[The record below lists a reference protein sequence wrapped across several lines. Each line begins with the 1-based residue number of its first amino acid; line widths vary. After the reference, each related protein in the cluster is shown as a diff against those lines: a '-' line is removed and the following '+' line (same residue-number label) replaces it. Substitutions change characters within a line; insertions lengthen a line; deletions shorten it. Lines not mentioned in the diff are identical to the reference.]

1 MKESVDKNL
10 KEHIIK
16 VFDQYEDSGA
26 DHGWLELRKKY
37 PAKSARRPIIWW
49 SSAAAILVFAGS
61 LFFLNTQNQD
71 EQTIIS
77 KNQLKKVQE
86 ATSTNKNS
94 GLTIEKTPELKN
106 VNQSKHDIA
115 LAIRKPAKTIASG
128 PSVSD
133 IHNNAKATADFN
145 EPIISSEKESGIE
158 VASLNILSQEPAI
171 KPVPEEELR
180 THTDQPLIQENDI
193 ESNKPIIGSHS
204 FLAEK
209 KPDILGDKK
218 VPLIEKNED
227 LQNKRM
233 ELTFYAGPFFN
244 YAEGSSTSMNLGA
257 GVSSGISLSKR
268 VTLIAGL
275 ALAKNT
281 LVFDSEVPANSYVAF
296 LNSTPLDQKSQNLL
310 ATSSVAQ
317 ISKFEAQ
324 LLNLDIPVNIK
335 YSLSRE
341 PDKVFVTAG
350 LSSFTYLNEAY
361 RYSYNYLTSGSNS
374 FSSGSSSNDKVINK
388 NFGKFDLAQTLNLS
402 FGFTHTAKVQ
412 RFVIEPFI
420 KYPLGTL
427 GSQNIR
433 FGSAGINFK
442 LSIHPAEKF
451 TK

>member
-16 VFDQYEDSGA
+16 VFDQYEEGGA
-26 DHGWLELRKKY
+26 DQGWLELRKKY
-37 PAKSARRPIIWW
+37 PAKSSRRPIIWW

-61 LFFLNTQNQD
+61 LLFLNTQNKD
-71 EQTIIS
+71 GQTIIS

-86 ATSTNKNS
+86 TTNTNKNS
-94 GLTIEKTPELKN
+94 SLTIEKTPELIN
-106 VNQSKHDIA
+106 DNQSKNDIA
-115 LAIRKPAKTIASG
+115 VAIQKPAIIIASE
-128 PSVSD
+128 PVVSVLPNHANLND
-133 IHNNAKATADFN
+133 
-145 EPIISSEKESGIE
+145 PIIASEKESGIE

-180 THTDQPLIQENDI
+180 THTDQPLIQENAI
-193 ESNKPIIGSHS
+193 ETNKPIIGSNS
-204 FLAEK
+204 FFVEK
-209 KPDILGDKK
+209 KPAILGDKK
-218 VPLIEKNED
+218 VPLIEKNEE
-227 LQNKRM
+227 LQNKKM

-244 YAEGSSTSMNLGA
+244 YAEGSSSSMNLGA

-268 VTLIAGL
+268 FTLIAGL

-281 LVFDSEVPANSYVAF
+281 LVFDSEVPANSYVQF

-350 LSSFTYLNEAY
+350 LSSYTYLNEAY
-361 RYSYNYLTSGSNS
+361 TYSYNYLTSGSNS

-442 LSIHPAEKF
+442 LSIHPAEKS